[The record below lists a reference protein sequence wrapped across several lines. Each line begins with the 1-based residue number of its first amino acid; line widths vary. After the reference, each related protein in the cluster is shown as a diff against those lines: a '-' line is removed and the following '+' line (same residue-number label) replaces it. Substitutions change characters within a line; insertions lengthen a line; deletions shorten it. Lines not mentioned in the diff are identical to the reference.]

1 MDHYEFVNDN
11 FGIKWKKEVP
21 ALTPYLLHS
30 TLYLMS
36 CLNLSVFFLKKK
48 ENNWCHF
55 WIHIWYVLKGESST
69 EHLRNLLPTL
79 H

>member
-11 FGIKWKKEVP
+11 FGIKRKKEVP

-48 ENNWCHF
+48 R
-55 WIHIWYVLKGESST
+55 K
-69 EHLRNLLPTL
+69 
-79 H
+79 